1 MLPMLEFHVV
11 IHAAVTPRNA
21 SANGTHFRQQQ
32 GNTMTTKKSIYIE
45 KMKTQLD
52 ELNASMNKLD
62 AKTEEA
68 KADARDMYREEMR
81 KLRHQSKL
89 AVAKL
94 DDIKLASEESWEAM
108 VTEMEKVR
116 DAFTHSFH
124 YFKSQV

>member
-1 MLPMLEFHVV
+1 
-11 IHAAVTPRNA
+11 
-21 SANGTHFRQQQ
+21 
-32 GNTMTTKKSIYIE
+32 MTKQSIYIE

-52 ELNASMNKLD
+52 ELNANMNTLD
-62 AKTEEA
+62 AKAEEA
-68 KADARDMYREEMR
+68 REDARDMYREEMR

-94 DDIKLASEESWEAM
+94 DDMKTATEETWETM
-108 VTEMEKVR
+108 VSEMEKVR